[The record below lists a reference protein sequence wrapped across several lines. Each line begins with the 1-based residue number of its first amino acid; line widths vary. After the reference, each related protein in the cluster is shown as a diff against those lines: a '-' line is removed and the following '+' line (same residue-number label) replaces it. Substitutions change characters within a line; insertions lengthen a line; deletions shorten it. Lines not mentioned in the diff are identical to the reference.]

1 MVSCIRKLANRVSF
15 VCCTSGETSTTALL
29 RSYHSTRGANDL
41 YRTVRI
47 WEAARATSAAST
59 FFDPIQIGE
68 NGQRFLDGGTVANNP
83 VRQLWG
89 EAVDMIDQQALTNDL
104 NCLISIGTGE
114 PSYKG
119 FDDTVMGIVNTLSS
133 IATETEETANSFHQ
147 EQSRLFDKRVCYR
160 YNVPRGM
167 GDIGLAETEQRA
179 AIKSMTDAY
188 LQSELIQS
196 SMRSCVRV
204 LKQRQC
210 TSDFAE

>member
-1 MVSCIRKLANRVSF
+1 
-15 VCCTSGETSTTALL
+15 
-29 RSYHSTRGANDL
+29 L

-210 TSDFAE
+210 TSDFA